1 MQNYLLKGLKIK
13 DAIDRNKLKDSL
25 IDISELANEGILK
38 FSFVYSEFYRSNYGN
53 YIPVNLDINVYIPN
67 DDINEIVFDLGY
79 IYRQYNTSQIIRLI
93 ENINR
98 ESTVSIVVIHNNRG
112 WDKVL
117 GIVRYKN
124 TIDRFDG
131 QVFCNVINE
140 RAEDVLNNYYGRFI
154 ELMGED

>member
-1 MQNYLLKGLKIK
+1 MQNYLLKGLRIK
-13 DAIDRNKLKDSL
+13 NAIDRNGLKNSL
-25 IDISELANEGILK
+25 IDISEFANEGILK
-38 FSFVYSEFYRSNYGN
+38 FSFVYSKFYRSNYGN

-98 ESTVSIVVIHNNRG
+98 ESAFIKFVIHNNRG

-117 GIVRYKN
+117 GIVRYK
-124 TIDRFDG
+124 TSIDRFDG

-140 RAEDVLNNYYGRFI
+140 RAKDVLNNYYGRFI